1 MAFDAQFSDPDGL
14 TNLHLVRYE
23 MRDHGRSDKPE
34 YRQAYKSVR
43 YAEDFYTVCKAFD
56 LKKPCMLVW
65 QELRWYQLRLLITKS
80 IVLGI
85 IPIDVVETYGAD
97 AISGVLYV
105 GGAPLSLK
113 SAPPTFPQTFLPLLD
128 AIVSTDATVAA
139 KTAAWFVDSCVAHP
153 KLDLPWPRKL
163 QWMGSFGS
171 QPPQIRQYMMTRT
184 QNEARWL
191 AEASI

>member
-1 MAFDAQFSDPDGL
+1 MVAVTSPSIVRHTNPSVMQKTFTPCAKHSTWKNRACLCGKCIAHRCDGKVVL
-14 TNLHLVRYE
+14 TAYWSHLLGATR
-23 MRDHGRSDKPE
+23 
-34 YRQAYKSVR
+34 
-43 YAEDFYTVCKAFD
+43 VCQYIPK
-56 LKKPCMLVW
+56 
-65 QELRWYQLRLLITKS
+65 LRLLIAKS
-80 IVLGI
+80 IVLRI
-85 IPIDVVETYGAD
+85 ILIDVGETYGAD
-97 AISGVLYV
+97 ALSGVLYV

-191 AEASI
+191 AEASM